1 MPPKKYT
8 TFETEFGTFS
18 VHAHADKIAAII
30 EECDKAQESARDS
43 HHNLFVISKL
53 GYALKASNEALGM
66 PGGLL
71 DTPVGTC
78 AYYNELL
85 AMEED
90 EQEYSSDM
98 SPLSWSTRAWE
109 FLAGGVFSNLPDNVD
124 LVALKP
130 VARLIAG
137 EKKAAIAEG
146 LTESEK
152 GEIKGFVRGMGL
164 GLQTLSKGLEYFVG
178 AQKMREINERCDMGH
193 GEEFNSA
200 HCYLNGQVDKIKDAF
215 PPKFYELVCERDARP
230 WLIFPFARELYEH
243 YEADYERT
251 VEFMKELFKSGG
263 LHQEALDAL
272 DDTARPL
279 EQRLALLQDSRDAWE
294 KKREERR
301 KQREEERA
309 RNPQPPRPASNPA
322 NEAYWAEK
330 ERKRRL
336 GEQGREKIRSCGKRR
351 VREA

>member
-8 TFETEFGTFS
+8 TFETEFGTIS

-30 EECDKAQESARDS
+30 EECDKAQESARDREHS
-43 HHNLFVISKL
+43 LFVIAQL

-71 DTPVGTC
+71 NTPVGTC
-78 AYYNELL
+78 AYYSELL
-85 AMEED
+85 AMEDD
-90 EQEYSSDM
+90 EQMYSSDM
-98 SPLSWSTRAWE
+98 SPLSWSTRAWD
-109 FLAGGVFSNLPDNVD
+109 FLAGGVFSPLSDNVD

-146 LTESEK
+146 LTEFEK

-164 GLQTLSKGLEYFVG
+164 GLETLSRGMDYFVG
-178 AQKMREINERCDMGH
+178 VQKMREIIERCDLGD
-193 GEEFNSA
+193 GEQLNSA
-200 HCYLNGQVDKIKDAF
+200 HCFLNCQVDKIKNAF

-243 YEADYERT
+243 FENDYDRT
-251 VEFMKELFKSGG
+251 VEFMKELFRSCYVNK
-263 LHQEALDAL
+263 ETFDAL

-294 KKREERR
+294 KKLEERR
-301 KQREEERA
+301 KKREEECA
-309 RNPQPPRPASNPA
+309 RNPPQPRPASNPS

-336 GEQGREKIRSCGKRR
+336 IEQGREKIRSGGGKRR
-351 VREA
+351 ARE